1 MILPIQALPEGG
13 YKFTGYQGLASHGAT
28 IGLIIA
34 IIIYSYKE
42 KFPIVRLFDLV
53 AIVAPLSA
61 CFIRMANLMNS
72 EIIGIPTTVSWAFIF
87 EKVDNLPRH
96 PSQLYEAFTYILIF
110 VFVMLL
116 YLKKGRELQ
125 NGMLFGVSVSL
136 IFLARFFIEFI
147 KEKQV
152 PFENQMKL
160 DMGQLL
166 SIPFI
171 LLGLGFI
178 VYGYIK
184 MKSTDNPREA
194 GSRNSKINKK

>member
-1 MILPIQALPEGG
+1 
-13 YKFTGYQGLASHGAT
+13 
-28 IGLIIA
+28 
-34 IIIYSYKE
+34 
-42 KFPIVRLFDLV
+42 
-53 AIVAPLSA
+53 
-61 CFIRMANLMNS
+61 
-72 EIIGIPTTVSWAFIF
+72 
-87 EKVDNLPRH
+87 
-96 PSQLYEAFTYILIF
+96 
-110 VFVMLL
+110 
-116 YLKKGRELQ
+116 
-125 NGMLFGVSVSL
+125 MLFGVSVSL